1 MVFVGRTRELEV
13 MEDIRHRKGVKTCI
27 ISGRRRRG
35 KSELV
40 QEFCRGR
47 RSLIFEFTVGT
58 WENQLVYM
66 TDVMSAARGEHIDTY
81 GTEGACMED
90 IVQYC
95 RESETVVVFDE
106 FQYLTDSGDFDAPS
120 VIRHFV
126 ETQLDGTETMVVICG
141 THGPTMQRL
150 VSNTTGRLSG
160 MFEDRID
167 LGPLSLEECMEL
179 HPSMSDVDNLGL
191 YLTIGG
197 IPGFHTASDA
207 DTYNGFVWDLFLR
220 PHAPLRDDMM
230 LCIGL
235 DIPQDSGF
243 ERVLR
248 ATPSEGANAT
258 EISENAGLK
267 LKDCDALL
275 GKLVEL
281 DVLGTCPAVHGSP
294 GNPKY
299 YISEPAVAFYYQVCE
314 ANRARIDPKRFE
326 RTMESLG
333 PEISTFLGVRFGIM
347 RNDT

>member
-81 GTEGACMED
+81 GTVGACMED

-258 EISENAGLK
+258 E
-267 LKDCDALL
+267 
-275 GKLVEL
+275 
-281 DVLGTCPAVHGSP
+281 
-294 GNPKY
+294 Y

>member
-1 MVFVGRTRELEV
+1 MVFVGRTRELRI
-13 MEDIRHRKGVKTCI
+13 MEDIRHRKGVKTCLI
-27 ISGRRRRG
+27 GGKRRRG

-47 RSLIFEFTVGT
+47 RSLIFEFTVGPL
-58 WENQLVYM
+58 ENQLVYM
-66 TDVMSAARGEHIDTY
+66 TDVMSAARGEHINTY
-81 GTEGACMED
+81 ETVDSCMED
-90 IVQYC
+90 IVRYC

-106 FQYLTDSGDFDAPS
+106 FQHLTDSGDFDAPS
-120 VIRHFV
+120 VIRH
-126 ETQLDGTETMVVICG
+126 L
-141 THGPTMQRL
+141 
-150 VSNTTGRLSG
+150 NTTGRLSG

-179 HPSMSDVDNLGL
+179 HPSMSDVDNLSL

-207 DTYNGFVWDLFLR
+207 DTYDGFVWDLFLR
-220 PHAPLRDDMM
+220 PHAPLRDGMM

-243 ERVLR
+243 ERILR

-258 EISENAGLK
+258 EISKNAGLK